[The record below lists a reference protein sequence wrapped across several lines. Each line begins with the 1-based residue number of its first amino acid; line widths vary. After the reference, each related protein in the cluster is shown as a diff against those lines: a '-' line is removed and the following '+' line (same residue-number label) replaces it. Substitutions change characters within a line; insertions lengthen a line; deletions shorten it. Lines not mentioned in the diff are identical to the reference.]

1 MKKTIAILLLLCS
14 SAAVAQYDSGVYE
27 LQREI
32 KMLKMNQAITDRY
45 ITALENRIAALE
57 GRSSSSSKR
66 MSAAEEKAMFDNAR
80 KRIQASEARTKAYE
94 QPE

>member
-57 GRSSSSSKR
+57 GRSSSKR

>member
-57 GRSSSSSKR
+57 GRSSSSSKK
-66 MSAAEEKAMFDNAR
+66 MSAEEKAMFDNAR